1 MLNLEQTKQIMI
13 LSLKLEQLGTHK
25 HKDKLYKITLTRQYA
40 TLNIK
45 VESPLK
51 RQHQLKIRQKIQCPL
66 NPHQK
71 TPIADRDLARNINA
85 GQNLVRII
93 NGQSNLATKHQG
105 RPDLVG
111 KQPTNTRSGKTMSE
125 NNEVLA
131 SQHFF
136 RRNSTG
142 KQPTNTI
149 KVIGNLVGDGNN
161 FTSVGNDTSTP
172 VTSRSMLKTTESTGY
187 GSTGL

>member
-105 RPDLVG
+105 RPDPAKLC
-111 KQPTNTRSGKTMSE
+111 R
-125 NNEVLA
+125 
-131 SQHFF
+131 
-136 RRNSTG
+136 
-142 KQPTNTI
+142 
-149 KVIGNLVGDGNN
+149 
-161 FTSVGNDTSTP
+161 
-172 VTSRSMLKTTESTGY
+172 KTTKCSPANTFSGETALESNPQTP
-187 GSTGL
+187 